1 MVNNRF
7 IISEDI
13 RMFNPSMVRLKVTK
27 YYSEMAVNQ

>member
-13 RMFNPSMVRLKVTK
+13 RMFNPSMVRLKATK
-27 YYSEMAVNQ
+27 YHSESAINQ